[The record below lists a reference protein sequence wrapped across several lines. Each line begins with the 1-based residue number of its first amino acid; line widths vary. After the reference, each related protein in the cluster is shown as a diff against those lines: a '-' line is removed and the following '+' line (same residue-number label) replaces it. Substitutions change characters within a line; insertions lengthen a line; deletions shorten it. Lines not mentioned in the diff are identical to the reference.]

1 MESAGDLQTCTNCG
15 TKGAGKYCSSCGN
28 SYAIKRITVHGI
40 FHDVFHFFTHLDKGF
55 AFTLKQLIVAP
66 GMMQRDYVEGNR
78 SRHQKP
84 FSMFFICATVTALLR
99 YWINLLIMKHYHYG
113 ANEGESNFFHQYMVL
128 MHTIL
133 LPLYAL
139 VTYLVFYKSKYNY
152 AELVV
157 FLLYTIGIFF
167 LITVVIHAIRLIW
180 PELDTDYIELFTLG
194 TYNAISCIN
203 FFNTSNKWL
212 VLIRSLV
219 ALVFVYF
226 IANYAQDV
234 VVGLLKHD

>member
-1 MESAGDLQTCTNCG
+1 MESTGNLQACSNCG
-15 TKGAGKYCSSCGN
+15 STGTGKYCNNCGN
-28 SYAIKRITVHGI
+28 SYVMKRITIPGI

-66 GMMQRDYVEGNR
+66 GKVQRDYVEGNR

-99 YWINLLIMKHYHYG
+99 YWINLSLMKHYHG
-113 ANEGESNFFHQYMVL
+113 TNEGESNFFHQYMVL
-128 MHTIL
+128 THTIL

-139 VTYLVFYKSKYNY
+139 VIYLVFYRSKYNY
-152 AELVV
+152 AEVVV
-157 FLLYTIGIFF
+157 FLLYTLGIFL
-167 LITVVIHAIRLIW
+167 LITVVIAALRLIW
-180 PELDTDYIELFTLG
+180 PDINTDYIELFTLG

-219 ALVFVYF
+219 ALVVVYF
-226 IANYAQDV
+226 IANYAEDIV
-234 VVGLLKHD
+234 VSLLKHG